1 MRGVVF
7 TGDREVEIRTLPDPH
22 PGPGDVV
29 IQMKASGCAAAI
41 CATTARQKRSAATPP
56 T

>member
-29 IQMKASGCAAAI
+29 IAMKASGLCGSDLRHYRAA
-41 CATTARQKRSAATPP
+41 RSERGD
-56 T
+56 